1 MNLLQRMFQ
10 KRTMQDEGSHLFQ
23 KVMVGY
29 EAIISFDASFLV
41 HYYDA
46 VNMPFL
52 LEKTGRYFQ
61 LNDLVPLQR
70 SSAYFRIHVFNPLCL
85 ERQTVTLKIRVK
97 NEVAVEKTFTISNQQ
112 NFADWHS
119 VNAILI

>member
-1 MNLLQRMFQ
+1 MFH
-10 KRTMQDEGSHLFQ
+10 KRTIQEERNLLFQ

-29 EAIISFDASFLV
+29 EAIISFDTFFLV
-41 HYYDA
+41 HYYDS

-52 LEKTGRYFQ
+52 LEKKGRYFQ
-61 LNDLVPLQR
+61 LNDMVPFQR

-85 ERQTVTLKIRVK
+85 EGQTVTLKIRVK

-119 VNAILI
+119 VKAILI